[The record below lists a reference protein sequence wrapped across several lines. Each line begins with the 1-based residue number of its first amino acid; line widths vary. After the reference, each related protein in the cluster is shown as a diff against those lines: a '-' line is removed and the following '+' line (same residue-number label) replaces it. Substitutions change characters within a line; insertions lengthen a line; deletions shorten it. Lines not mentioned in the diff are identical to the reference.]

1 MLYTLLVE
9 SSTGGCGVS
18 QLLVVL
24 LFGVLGLVFGSFA
37 NVVIW
42 RFPRNES
49 LSHPASHCPRCDTPI
64 RWYDNVPVLSWL
76 ALRGKCRTCGEPIS
90 ARYPLVEVLSAA
102 LWVLAGARFG
112 ALPQAIAAVFF
123 FYLLMILAFVDLDTM
138 RLPNPLVALVGGGG
152 LAGALVAQFA
162 RIPCVPLTPL
172 GASWAASPVVLAL
185 VGAAASSVIALVIA
199 LAYQSV
205 RGAQGL
211 GMGDVKLLVAIGAF
225 LGVYGVMVLF
235 LGSLLAALW
244 GVTAATMKRLSLR
257 TRVPFGPFLALAAVI
272 VAVAGPQMWAAY
284 LGLVGM

>member
-1 MLYTLLVE
+1 MPPSITISNEKIVRRHVHSVAFAAFLRWCRE
-9 SSTGGCGVS
+9 ECGRT
-18 QLLVVL
+18 
-24 LFGVLGLVFGSFA
+24 FA
-37 NVVIW
+37 NIGVFFSPPPGQLDAVSRREAGSAQHHAERIA
-42 RFPRNES
+42 
-49 LSHPASHCPRCDTPI
+49 LGGRCRD
-64 RWYDNVPVLSWL
+64 
-76 ALRGKCRTCGEPIS
+76 CGRPIS

-112 ALPQAIAAVFF
+112 ELPQAIAAVFF